1 MGGVGFEIGV
11 ILALIL
17 ANGVFAL
24 SEIAIVSARKI
35 RLQQRASRGDA
46 RAAAA
51 LQLAREPGDFLSTVQ
66 VGITLVGVLAGA
78 FGGATLAEP
87 LAATLRGVPLTARYA
102 EPIAFGVVVVAITFV
117 SLILGELVP
126 KRLALERPER
136 FAAAV
141 ARPMRLLSVAATPV
155 VRLLS
160 GTTNLVVRMVRS
172 KPADEPP
179 ITEEEIKLLLAQGT
193 QAGMFVAAER
203 EIVER
208 VFRFAD
214 RRVASLMTPRTRI
227 AWIDVN
233 APPAAIREAAA
244 SSPYSRLLVGEGS
257 LDGCLGYVRV
267 RDVLAA
273 GAECSPVELRA
284 LIRQPLQVPEGT
296 LALSL
301 LEEFKR
307 SATHIALVI
316 DEYGGIEGVVTL
328 NDLFESVV
336 GDMPAGAQPAVESAV
351 RREDGSWL
359 VAGATPVE
367 DVKTVLGIERLA
379 GEERGEFRTLAG
391 FVMRRLGRV
400 PVEGDRFD
408 WGGYRFEVV
417 DMDGRSVD
425 KVLIAATTSPTS
437 GEDA

>member
-1 MGGVGFEIGV
+1 MSGVGFEIGV

-17 ANGVFAL
+17 ANGAFAL

-51 LQLAREPGDFLSTVQ
+51 LQLAREPADFLSTVQ

-87 LAATLRGVPLTARYA
+87 LAAYLGTAPLTSRYA
-102 EPIAFGVVVVAITFV
+102 EPVAFGVVVVAITFV

-126 KRLALERPER
+126 KRLALQRPER
-136 FAAAV
+136 IAAAV

-160 GTTNLVVRMVRS
+160 GTTDLVVRLLRS

-193 QAGMFVAAER
+193 QAGMFAAAER

-214 RRVASLMTPRTRI
+214 RRVVSLMTPRTRI
-227 AWIDVN
+227 AWIDANTV
-233 APPAAIREAAA
+233 PGAIRQVAAT
-244 SSPYSRLLVGEGS
+244 SPYSRLLVGEGS
-257 LDGCLGYVRV
+257 LDDCLGYVRV
-267 RDVLAA
+267 RDILAA
-273 GAECSPVELRA
+273 GGECSPVELRA

-301 LEEFKR
+301 LEQFKR
-307 SATHIALVI
+307 SATHIAVVI
-316 DEYGGIEGVVTL
+316 DEYGGIEGLVTL

-336 GDMPAGAQPAVESAV
+336 GDMPAGPQPATEAAV
-351 RREDGSWL
+351 RRDDGSWL
-359 VAGATPVE
+359 MAGVTPVE
-367 DVKTVLGIERLA
+367 DVKGLLGIDRLV

-425 KVLIAATTSPTS
+425 KVLIAATMSPTS
-437 GEDA
+437 VEDA